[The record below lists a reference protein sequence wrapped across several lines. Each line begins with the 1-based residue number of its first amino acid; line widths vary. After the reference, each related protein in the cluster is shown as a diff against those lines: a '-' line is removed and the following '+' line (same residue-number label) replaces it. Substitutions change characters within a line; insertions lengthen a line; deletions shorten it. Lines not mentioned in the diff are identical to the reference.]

1 MAISQYSSDGRWEG
15 PLAANVNAVVGDLA
29 CIVLSSGYLTPGAVA
44 TGLKTIG
51 TFATAAVNN
60 PGSAGAKRVQVNHGH
75 QCRVFRLANA
85 ASPNNLTKMGETAYV
100 DGARAV
106 TALSTGRSVA
116 GTVVGFEDETTKA
129 VVLVLIT
136 P

>member
-85 ASPNNLTKMGETAYV
+85 ALRRLALQL
-100 DGARAV
+100 GARPQAKTI
-106 TALSTGRSVA
+106 TAAPFSRQYFSVGSAATRSTYGSWHA
-116 GTVVGFEDETTKA
+116 GC
-129 VVLVLIT
+129 
-136 P
+136 